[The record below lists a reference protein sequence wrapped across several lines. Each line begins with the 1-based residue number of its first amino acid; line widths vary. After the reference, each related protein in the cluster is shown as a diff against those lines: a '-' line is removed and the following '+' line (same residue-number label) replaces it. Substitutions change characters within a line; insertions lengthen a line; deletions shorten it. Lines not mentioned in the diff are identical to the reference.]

1 MDPSVLSH
9 DFKRLGKKAGLEDI
23 HFHSLRHSFAS
34 LMLLKRVHPEIVSSL
49 LGPARVGFTL
59 GSYSHIISGMEDDA
73 LKLYGEVLP
82 DGVVQKNN
90 TDLTPTFRN

>member
-1 MDPSVLSH
+1 
-9 DFKRLGKKAGLEDI
+9 
-23 HFHSLRHSFAS
+23 
-34 LMLLKRVHPEIVSSL
+34 
-49 LGPARVGFTL
+49 
-59 GSYSHIISGMEDDA
+59 MEDDA